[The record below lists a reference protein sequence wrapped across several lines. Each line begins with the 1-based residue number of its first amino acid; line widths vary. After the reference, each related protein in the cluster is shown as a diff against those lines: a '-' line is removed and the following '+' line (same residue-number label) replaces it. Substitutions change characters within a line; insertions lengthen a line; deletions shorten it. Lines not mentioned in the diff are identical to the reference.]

1 MRRIGS
7 RIAALAAIA
16 AAVLLGVAAD
26 AGTPWSIEL
35 LCVRGSSTVSATVNA
50 DLAAS
55 LGTVEMKL
63 DQKGVTRLFRGTPLA
78 AIVGLVDDG
87 DRTTFNRALWTKGYA
102 ITVTANDGFS
112 ATLDTATVA
121 PEDVM
126 LALSADGGSIAPMI
140 VGQHREGPLG
150 EGHQGDRDRA
160 AGSGSDRHGDRSAAR
175 RRCRGKHGAVHPRAA
190 REKPVLRRGRS
201 GASPPRPG
209 RSTPTPTA
217 GSKLVG
223 FLGQFAPVTAD
234 TTIVFVASDGY
245 EMSYEGS
252 QILDASD
259 GDWILAFRMD
269 GQYLPNDPGW
279 FRTLKVGPT
288 KPNIDGHL
296 SVRWSRRSS

>member
-1 MRRIGS
+1 MKWIGS
-7 RIAALAAIA
+7 RIVVLAAIA
-16 AAVLLGVAAD
+16 AAVLLSVAAD
-26 AGTPWSIEL
+26 AGPPWSIVL
-35 LCVRGSSTVSATVNA
+35 RRVQGSSTVSATVNA

-78 AIVGLVDDG
+78 AVVGLVDDG

-112 ATLDTATVA
+112 ATIDTATAA

-140 VGQHREGPLG
+140 
-150 EGHQGDRDRA
+150 
-160 AGSGSDRHGDRSAAR
+160 AGSIAKGLWVKDIKEIEIELPAAAATATEAAPPLVVDAGGTTVKFTREELAKSPFYVEGIGSFTTSA
-175 RRCRGKHGAVHPRAA
+175 GTKYTNTYGGV
-190 REKPVLRRGRS
+190 
-201 GASPPRPG
+201 
-209 RSTPTPTA
+209 
-217 GSKLVG
+217 KLVG

-259 GDWILAFRMD
+259 GDWSTS
-269 GQYLPNDPGW
+269 
-279 FRTLKVGPT
+279 RTIPAT
-288 KPNIDGHL
+288 
-296 SVRWSRRSS
+296 SAR